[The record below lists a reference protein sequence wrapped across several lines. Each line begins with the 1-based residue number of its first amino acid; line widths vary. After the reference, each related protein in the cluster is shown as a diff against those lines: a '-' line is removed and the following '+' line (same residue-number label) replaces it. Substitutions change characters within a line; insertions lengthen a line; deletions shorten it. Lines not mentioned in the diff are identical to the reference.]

1 MTSETKGISRRNFL
15 RKSGELCSS
24 AWLTTAVT
32 SLAPEA
38 TADVVGG
45 PIVTGTNGSLDP
57 GNADVGSLFPVIQ
70 SEAVQSD
77 FPLSFLK
84 SKFKSVKRW
93 KQDARAKVL
102 DLLHY
107 SPRRCNPAAEVVEKI
122 DQGEFVREKIYF
134 NTTPAIRVPAY
145 LLIPKNARKRLPA
158 IVALHDHGG
167 FYLWGK
173 EKLVETDGEP
183 SVLKN
188 WRKTYYG
195 GNNIAAVLARQGYV
209 VLVIDMFYWG
219 ERRMLLDD
227 DPADWRER
235 LPTISAERIAAFNQR
250 SSQSE
255 QLVGR
260 TIFAAGFTWAGLMF
274 WDDIRSVDYLLTR
287 PEVDP
292 NRIGC
297 VGLSVG
303 GLRSCHLA
311 ALDDRIKAAVVVGW
325 MASFPAQLKRHVRN
339 TIGHTKLVPG
349 LYRHLDYPDVASLAM
364 PAALLVINGKKD
376 GLFQPNGVASAF
388 DKLANCYR
396 KAGIP
401 ERLKTRLYDAPHEF
415 NGQMQ
420 EEAWEW
426 LKRWV

>member
-1 MTSETKGISRRNFL
+1 MAGESDKEISRRNFL
-15 RKSGELCSS
+15 MKSGVWCSS
-24 AWLTTAVT
+24 AWLANSV
-32 SLAPEA
+32 SSFAGNNASAQIVEANESAPLAP
-38 TADVVGG
+38 TK
-45 PIVTGTNGSLDP
+45 S
-57 GNADVGSLFPVIQ
+57 DVGSLFPVIQ

-77 FPLSFLK
+77 LPLSFLNPR
-84 SKFKSVKRW
+84 FKSVKRW
-93 KQDARAKVL
+93 KQSARAKVFE
-102 DLLHY
+102 LLHY
-107 SPRRCNPAAEVVEKI
+107 SRRRCNPAAEVVGRT
-122 DQGEFVREKIYF
+122 DQGDFVRERIYF

-145 LLIPKNARKRLPA
+145 LLIPKNTRKRLPA

-183 SVLKN
+183 AVLKN

-195 GNNIAAVLARQGYV
+195 GNSIASVLARQGYV

-219 ERRMLLDD
+219 ERRMLFDD

-235 LPTISAERIAAFNQR
+235 PSNISAERIAAFNQR

-274 WDDIRSVDYLLTR
+274 WDDIRSVDYLATR
-287 PEVDP
+287 SEVDP

-311 ALDDRIKAAVVVGW
+311 AFDERIKAAVVVGW
-325 MASFPAQLKRHVRN
+325 MASFPAQLHRHIRN

-349 LYRHLDYPDVASLAM
+349 LYRHMDYPDVASLAM
-364 PAALLVINGKKD
+364 PAALMVINGKKD
-376 GLFQPNGVASAF
+376 GLFEPKGVTTAF
-388 DKLANCYR
+388 DKLASCYR

-401 ERLKTRLYDAPHEF
+401 ERLQTRLDDAPHEF
-415 NGQMQ
+415 NAQMQ
-420 EEAWEW
+420 EEAWAW